1 MATKARRAPKKP
13 PKYSWIESA
22 DGVVCYKNPSGYQT
36 LTGLWEAGELT
47 AFHDSQ
53 MAEATKEINAILTRV
68 EESNRDPRRKLSWV
82 LYKNRHFLV
91 WATYG
96 VVGPDDDE
104 ATIVKSL
111 GLKVR

>member
-1 MATKARRAPKKP
+1 
-13 PKYSWIESA
+13 
-22 DGVVCYKNPSGYQT
+22 

-53 MAEATKEINAILTRV
+53 MAKATKEINAILSRV
-68 EESNRDPRRKLSWV
+68 EKSNRDPQRKLSWV
-82 LYKNRHFLV
+82 QFKNRHFLV

>member
-1 MATKARRAPKKP
+1 MAAKARRIPKKP

-22 DGVVCYKNPSGYQT
+22 DGVVCYRNPSGFQT
-36 LTGLWEAGELT
+36 LTGLWEVGALT
-47 AFHDSQ
+47 AFHDSE
-53 MAEATKEINAILTRV
+53 MAKATKEINAILSRV
-68 EESNRDPRRKLSWV
+68 EQSNRDPKRNLSWV
-82 LYKNRHFLV
+82 QFQNRKFLV

-96 VVGPDDDE
+96 GVGADDDE

>member
-1 MATKARRAPKKP
+1 MAAKARRIPKKP

-22 DGVVCYKNPSGYQT
+22 DGVVCYRNPSGFQT
-36 LTGLWEAGELT
+36 LTGLWEVGALT
-47 AFHDSQ
+47 AFHDSE
-53 MAEATKEINAILTRV
+53 MAKATKEINAILSRV
-68 EESNRDPRRKLSWV
+68 EQSNRDPKRNLSWV
-82 LYKNRHFLV
+82 QFQNRNFLV

-96 VVGPDDDE
+96 VVGAYDDE